1 VIPTTLAQ
9 QARYARVLSA
19 AAEIL
24 SAEGGDAIQMKDLAQ
39 RAGVSLATL
48 YRYFPSK
55 DYVLLAL
62 AVARY
67 QEAARKVFAE
77 TPQGNSV
84 RERVTNYLLRDFHA
98 QQRDKRLTATF
109 VQALTRTR
117 RDNSAI
123 IETIEHLHVQIIRHV
138 AAGEGTLSDRQLRV
152 LPIVIDIFT
161 TAGRLWLAG
170 VMTAAE
176 VEAEIKIGCELL
188 ELPDD
193 VVAAEL
199 DRAAPD
205 TRLGWNGTAVAADG
219 GPARSAQLS

>member
-1 VIPTTLAQ
+1 MTPATQAQ

-77 TPQGNSV
+77 APQGDSV
-84 RERVTNYLLRDFHA
+84 RDRVTKYLLREFHA

-109 VQALTRTR
+109 VQTLTRTR

-123 IETIEHLHVQIIRHV
+123 IETIEHLHLQIVRHV
-138 AAGEGTLSDRQLRV
+138 AAGSSSLGDRQQRV

-161 TAGRLWLAG
+161 MACRLWLAG
-170 VMTAAE
+170 IMSAAE
-176 VEAEIKIGCELL
+176 VEAEIEIGCELL
-188 ELPDD
+188 ELPED

-199 DRAAPD
+199 DLAAPD
-205 TRLGWNGTAVAADG
+205 TRIGWTGTE
-219 GPARSAQLS
+219 RR

>member
-1 VIPTTLAQ
+1 VVPTTAAQ
-9 QARYARVLSA
+9 QARYARVLA
-19 AAEIL
+19 AASEIL

-62 AVARY
+62 AEARY
-67 QEAARKVFAE
+67 TEAARKVFAE
-77 TPQGNSV
+77 EPQGDSV
-84 RERVTNYLLRDFHA
+84 RERVTRYLLRDFHA

-109 VQALTRTR
+109 AQALTRTN

-123 IETIEHLHVQIIRHV
+123 IETIEHLHLQIVRHV
-138 AAGEGTLSDRQLRV
+138 AAGGTALSERQLRV
-152 LPIVIDIFT
+152 LPIVIDIFNQ
-161 TAGRLWLAG
+161 ASRLWLAG
-170 VMTAAE
+170 VISAAE
-176 VEAEIKIGCELL
+176 VETEVETGCELL
-188 ELPDD
+188 ELPED

-205 TRLGWNGTAVAADG
+205 TRIGWSG
-219 GPARSAQLS
+219 GRPGD

>member
-1 VIPTTLAQ
+1 MTPATQAQ

-77 TPQGNSV
+77 VPQGDSV
-84 RERVTNYLLRDFHA
+84 RDRVTRYLLREFHA

-109 VQALTRTR
+109 AQTLTRTR

-123 IETIEHLHVQIIRHV
+123 IETIEHLHLQIVRHV
-138 AAGEGTLSDRQLRV
+138 AAGGSSPGDRQLRV
-152 LPIVIDIFT
+152 LPIVIDIFN
-161 TAGRLWLAG
+161 TACRLWLAG
-170 VMTAAE
+170 IMSAAE
-176 VEAEIKIGCELL
+176 VEAEIEIGCELL
-188 ELPDD
+188 ELPED

-205 TRLGWNGTAVAADG
+205 TTIGWTSAAPVDVRPG
-219 GPARSAQLS
+219 SVSRDWP

>member
-1 VIPTTLAQ
+1 MTPATLAQ

-77 TPQGNSV
+77 TPQGDSV
-84 RERVTNYLLRDFHA
+84 RERVTRYLLREFHA

-123 IETIEHLHVQIIRHV
+123 IETIEHLHLQIIRHV
-138 AAGEGTLSDRQLRV
+138 AAGGSTLGDRQVRV
-152 LPIVIDIFT
+152 LPIVIDIFNM
-161 TAGRLWLAG
+161 ACRLWLAG
-170 VMTAAE
+170 IMSAAE

-188 ELPDD
+188 ELPED

-199 DRAAPD
+199 DLAAPD
-205 TRLGWNGTAVAADG
+205 TTIGWTGTER
-219 GPARSAQLS
+219 P

>member
-77 TPQGNSV
+77 TPRGSSV
-84 RERVTNYLLRDFHA
+84 RERVTNYMLRDFHA

-109 VQALTRTR
+109 AQALSRTR

>member
-1 VIPTTLAQ
+1 MGPVIPTTAAQ

-24 SAEGGDAIQMKDLAQ
+24 SAGGDDAIQMKDLAQ

-77 TPQGNSV
+77 VPQGGSV
-84 RERVTNYLLRDFHA
+84 RERVTKYLLRDFRA

-109 VQALTRTR
+109 AQALTRTR

-123 IETIEHLHVQIIRHV
+123 IETIEHLHLQIVRHV
-138 AAGEGTLSDRQLRV
+138 AAAGGSLDDRQLRV

-161 TAGRLWLAG
+161 TASRLWLAG
-170 VMTAAE
+170 IMSAAE
-176 VEAEIKIGCELL
+176 VEAQIEIGGELL
-188 ELPDD
+188 ELPAD

-205 TRLGWNGTAVAADG
+205 TRIGWAGA
-219 GPARSAQLS
+219 GPADR